1 MIKLLRLTI
10 FLLPLISGIASAQP
24 ADTLLRKIERIVSSR
39 NAVVG
44 VAISGYNGE
53 DTLSVNGYR
62 NFPMQSVFKFHI
74 ALAVLSEIDKGR
86 FSLNQKIKIGK
97 EDLLP
102 EIFSPIKE
110 KYPDGT
116 TLTISE
122 ILKYTIAESDG
133 IGCDLL
139 LKLIGGPQSVEDYF
153 SKNNFKDLSVKINEK
168 VMQSNWDM
176 QFLNWTTPKSA
187 NEILS
192 EFYYNK
198 QKLLSDNSYDF
209 IWKLMKETETGKD
222 RLKGQLPKGTIVAHK
237 TGSSGVNEDGL
248 TSAVNDIG
256 IIFLP
261 NGKHFFI
268 SVFVTNSKEKS
279 AVNEKII
286 ADIAKVTWDYF
297 IARVK

>member
-133 IGCDLL
+133 IGYDLL